1 MTKESMN
8 NENNEDL
15 KYWVALHKIPG
26 LGPVR
31 FNMLE
36 KHFGD
41 LETAWK
47 ADARSLRASGI
58 TQSIVHE
65 VLNLR
70 NSLDPD
76 DIIDDLERR
85 DIKAIHLRSES
96 YPELLSETADAPVV
110 LYAMGD
116 SQPQDWNG
124 IAVIGTRSATR
135 YGLEMC
141 EKLSEGLASYGITVV
156 SGLARGI
163 DSVAHR
169 SALNAGGRTIAVLPG
184 GVDRIYP
191 SENIRMAREIARNG
205 CLLTEYSLGMRPL
218 KEHFPR
224 RNRVISGI
232 SRGVVVIE
240 APMKSGTMYTVKW
253 ALEQGREVFAVPG
266 NATSR
271 ESSGTNWLI
280 KQGAKLTTSVDD
292 IIEELRAFYPDP
304 IAAPKQQR
312 SNTAS
317 QIEKANT
324 AVRTRQTEQKVPTVS
339 KVETHSKE
347 EAKIVEALSNAPK
360 PMHMDDIARD
370 TAIAINVVSSSLTM
384 MEIRGAVRCID
395 GTLYELTPARNH
407 VVAPTLM
414 DKAQNQR

>member
-1 MTKESMN
+1 MN
-8 NENNEDL
+8 DEDL
-15 KYWVALHKIPG
+15 KYWVAFHKIPG
-26 LGPVR
+26 LGPIR

-41 LETAWK
+41 LKTAWK
-47 ADARSLRASGI
+47 ADAKSLIASGI
-58 TQSIVHE
+58 TQSIVHQ

-135 YGLEMC
+135 YGMEMC

-169 SALNAGGRTIAVLPG
+169 SALNAGGRTVAVLPG

-191 SENIRMAREIARNG
+191 SENIGMAREIIRNG

-224 RNRVISGI
+224 QI
-232 SRGVVVIE
+232 
-240 APMKSGTMYTVKW
+240 
-253 ALEQGREVFAVPG
+253 GRA
-266 NATSR
+266 
-271 ESSGTNWLI
+271 
-280 KQGAKLTTSVDD
+280 
-292 IIEELRAFYPDP
+292 
-304 IAAPKQQR
+304 
-312 SNTAS
+312 
-317 QIEKANT
+317 
-324 AVRTRQTEQKVPTVS
+324 
-339 KVETHSKE
+339 
-347 EAKIVEALSNAPK
+347 
-360 PMHMDDIARD
+360 
-370 TAIAINVVSSSLTM
+370 
-384 MEIRGAVRCID
+384 
-395 GTLYELTPARNH
+395 H
-407 VVAPTLM
+407 V
-414 DKAQNQR
+414 